1 MLLSVPLF
9 FINYFIAFNYRYHF
23 FLQLKMDVIEGR
35 ILCDADQAVLLAS
48 YSMQGKNI
56 RQMNKNIK
64 YIKLQLNIKLVS
76 TFFFFFFKAE
86 FGDHDLEKHTSEYL
100 KDFALFP
107 KVLYTLKCYYN
118 IMFLYKSN
126 NFIK

>member
-9 FINYFIAFNYRYHF
+9 FINYFIGLNYRYHF

-56 RQMNKNIK
+56 K
-64 YIKLQLNIKLVS
+64 YIKL
-76 TFFFFFFKAE
+76 
-86 FGDHDLEKHTSEYL
+86 
-100 KDFALFP
+100 
-107 KVLYTLKCYYN
+107 
-118 IMFLYKSN
+118 
-126 NFIK
+126 